1 MFSNKFDEWIFL
13 QFSHLYECRIFS
25 LLIGYILH
33 GLRKELLIGF
43 WRNFISKYLT
53 FCHFITYWFFQK
65 VWPREFKVDMNANI
79 ICWKAIFMT
88 LKNYILQSQR
98 FFVRVVHHFSW
109 KDKNWEEFFKYFW
122 RKTLSSFL
130 VKMNKLSCERKMN
143 FRMYGKFLE
152 YLKFNEI
159 LMERISDFAK
169 KKKMFALE
177 PLLNILEI
185 SIFKF

>member
-25 LLIGYILH
+25 LLIEYILH

-79 ICWKAIFMT
+79 ICLKAICMT

-98 FFVRVVHHFSW
+98 FL
-109 KDKNWEEFFKYFW
+109 WE
-122 RKTLSSFL
+122 LSII
-130 VKMNKLSCERKMN
+130 
-143 FRMYGKFLE
+143 FLE
-152 YLKFNEI
+152 KIRIEKGFSNIFDARHWAVFSEI
-159 LMERISDFAK
+159 E
-169 KKKMFALE
+169 
-177 PLLNILEI
+177 
-185 SIFKF
+185 